1 LNSKLV
7 SEGSARAVPNLD
19 FARYAVDS
27 LRAENFTL
35 VDLGCAGGINPVWR
49 IFGSRLR
56 ALAIDASMD
65 ECRRLADGEEL
76 QGIEYVSAF
85 AGIAPDHPFVV
96 RRGGEE
102 VHVRNPWPRLSA
114 AHTMQRREAK
124 LRAAT
129 DQEKIRQ
136 STWWL
141 TETADASRPVIV
153 PDMLSQRGM
162 DNVDFLKID
171 TDGNDFGILNSFDGC
186 FDKFGIL
193 GAYLEV
199 NFCGSPDDT
208 NRTFHNT
215 DRFMK
220 AQGFELFDLSVRRY
234 SAAALPAP
242 YELDIPA
249 QTISGRILQ
258 GDALYIRDWAAADWA
273 QIAAQASVEKL
284 IKLAAIFSLMSLP
297 DCAAEI
303 LIAFRA
309 RFSGW
314 LAVDR
319 ALDLLSAQIQP
330 SVQPPLSYKAYLS
343 AFQADSPDFYPKPNK
358 G

>member
-1 LNSKLV
+1 M
-7 SEGSARAVPNLD
+7 PNFD
-19 FARYAVDS
+19 FARYAVES

-56 ALAIDASMD
+56 ALAIDASVG
-65 ECRRLADGEEL
+65 ECRRLAEAEEL
-76 QGIEYVSAF
+76 KGIEYVGAF

-96 RRGGEE
+96 RRGIEE
-102 VHVRNPWPRLSA
+102 VPSRNPWPRLSA
-114 AHTMQRREAK
+114 AHTVRRREAK
-124 LRAAT
+124 LREAT
-129 DQEKIRQ
+129 DQEKLRQ
-136 STWWL
+136 SSWWL
-141 TETADASRPVIV
+141 TETADASRPVVV

-171 TDGNDFGILNSFDGC
+171 TDGNDFAILNSFDEC

-193 GAYLEV
+193 GACLEV
-199 NFCGSPDDT
+199 NFCGPADET
-208 NRTFHNT
+208 YHTFHNT

-220 AQGFELFDLSVRRY
+220 AQGFELFDLSLRRY

-249 QTISGRILQ
+249 QTVSGRILQ
-258 GDALYIRDWAAADWA
+258 GDAIYIRDWAGADWSEV
-273 QIAAQASVEKL
+273 AARASVEKL
-284 IKLAAIFSLMSLP
+284 IKLAAIFSLMGLP

-303 LIAFRA
+303 LTTFRA

-330 SVQPPLSYKAYLS
+330 SSQSPLSYKAYLA
-343 AFQADSPDFYPKPNK
+343 AFQSDSPDFYPKPNK